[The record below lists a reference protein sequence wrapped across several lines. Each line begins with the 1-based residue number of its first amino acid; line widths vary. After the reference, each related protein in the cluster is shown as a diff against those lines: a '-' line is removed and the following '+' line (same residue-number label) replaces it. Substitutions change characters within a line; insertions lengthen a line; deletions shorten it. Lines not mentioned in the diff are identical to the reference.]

1 MSYQNPNDTDTY
13 SVFTLGTNEMSHG
26 RITLENYD
34 RVISINGGCKLE
46 IEINK
51 PSPNDALPKFSI
63 IIRGGNWSVDKKISK
78 TVKNCAA
85 FRYNQLDLEIKGDV
99 KNV

>member
-1 MSYQNPNDTDTY
+1 MSYSNPNDTDTY
-13 SVFTLGTNEMSHG
+13 SVFTLGTNRMSHG

-34 RVISINGGCKLE
+34 KVISINNGCTLE

-51 PSPNDALPKFSI
+51 PSPNDHLPKFSI
-63 IIRGGNWSVDKKISK
+63 IIRGGDWSVDDKISK

-85 FRYNQLDLEIKGDV
+85 FRYNQLEFNIKPR
-99 KNV
+99 KIE